1 MRINRITS
9 PDNERIKLY
18 RRLCTDKKL
27 RRKEELFVLEG
38 ARLVSDAAGII
49 PFHSVFMTENAMQR
63 FPEASEKICGN
74 TDCVNIITED
84 IAAAMAQTDTSQ
96 QIFAVMHSPQRKSI
110 SDAAV
115 SSNKVIILDNIQDPG
130 NMGTILRTAD
140 ACGIDTV
147 VLCSCTD
154 ELAPKVVR
162 SAMGSIM
169 RICICREEYP
179 AAVDTLRK
187 SGFTVYASVING
199 GDVLGQMPFA
209 EKSAVVIGNEGSG
222 MPEEHIALA
231 DRRLTIRMHG
241 RVNSL
246 NAAMA
251 AGIIMWEL
259 SK

>member
-1 MRINRITS
+1 MHTNRITS
-9 PDNERIKLY
+9 PDNERIRLY

-49 PFHSVFMTENAMQR
+49 PFHSVFMTENAAER
-63 FPEASEKICGN
+63 FPDAVSRICDS
-74 TDCVNIITED
+74 TDTVNIITDD
-84 IAAAMAQTDTSQ
+84 IAALMAQTDTSQ
-96 QIFAVMHSPQRKSI
+96 QIFAVMRSPQRKSI

-115 SSNKVIILDNIQDPG
+115 SSSKVVILDNIQDPG

-147 VLCSCTD
+147 VLCSCVD
-154 ELAPKVVR
+154 ELSPKVVR
-162 SAMGSIM
+162 SAMGSLM
-169 RICICREEYP
+169 RIGICREDYTV
-179 AAVDTLRK
+179 AVNTLK
-187 SGFTVYASVING
+187 ENGFTVYASVING
-199 GDVLGQMPFA
+199 GYPLGNEPFA
-209 EKSAVVIGNEGSG
+209 EKSAVIIGNEGSG
-222 MPEEHIALA
+222 IPDEHISAA
-231 DRRLTIRMHG
+231 DRRLTIKMHG
-241 RVNSL
+241 TVNSL